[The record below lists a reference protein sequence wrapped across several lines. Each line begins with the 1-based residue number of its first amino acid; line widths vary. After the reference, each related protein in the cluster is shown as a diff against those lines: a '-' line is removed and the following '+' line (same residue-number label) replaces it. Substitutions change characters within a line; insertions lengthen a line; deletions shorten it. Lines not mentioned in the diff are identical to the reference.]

1 MTEQDKEGARKWFNE
16 TDTDKMGT
24 LSEKEIFSG
33 MFNMFDQDKDGHW
46 SLAEIKQ
53 IFKQYATYMGRKLR
67 EPYEGWEAEVEK
79 AVDHIDE
86 IHGDHY
92 KNLEYESLSFEN
104 LISGSIPIT

>member
-1 MTEQDKEGARKWFNE
+1 
-16 TDTDKMGT
+16 MGT

-86 IHGDHY
+86 IHGDLDG
-92 KNLEYESLSFEN
+92 KVSFEELEKFLTEEHQDIRN
-104 LISGSIPIT
+104 LKDAVIDLSHPM